1 MGMGR
6 GKMEKRDETG
16 NPPLLAVEAFAR
28 WLREENTSVKPRNVL
43 DIVARQT
50 AEALR
55 RGDAPPV
62 FESASLM
69 QHYLDD
75 FGGTVSEG
83 TIASKWLR
91 RAEIVQWWMSRQRS
105 AEQALR
111 RANCTVSVQLRAEP
125 GGGRGNQGTYSL
137 TFPAMPD
144 VEEAE
149 LPIDSPAE
157 RGSVTDPMVFEV
169 RYTKSAAQA
178 AWVLRWLSKEPF
190 RMRSWR
196 GRLLVGLLL
205 TALLGVAVPLFLL
218 TTTIL
223 TAWHPLGRGG
233 ITLCAFLATL
243 MAWLL
248 RSWAPLWKL
257 PWQRL
262 TVATDELLAL
272 SQDFGQFQLTR
283 DKTGEGGGWF
293 ACVCHWAPCPIC
305 AARIN
310 IQEGAPS
317 FPGRLVGR
325 CGDEPREHVFSFDA
339 VTLTGTLLVSR

>member
-1 MGMGR
+1 
-6 GKMEKRDETG
+6 MEKRDETG

-28 WLREENTSVKPRNVL
+28 WLREENTNVKPRSVL

-50 AEALR
+50 AETLR

-75 FGGTVSEG
+75 FGGKASEG
-83 TIASKWLR
+83 VVASKWLR
-91 RAEIVQWWMSRQRS
+91 RAEIVHWWTSRQRS

-111 RANCTVSVQLRAEP
+111 RAGCTVSVQLRAEP

-137 TFPAMPD
+137 TFQAMPD
-144 VEEAE
+144 FDEAE
-149 LPIDSPAE
+149 PLVDSAAE
-157 RGSVTDPMVFEV
+157 RLPATGQQVLEV
-169 RYTKSAAQA
+169 RYMKSAARA
-178 AWVLRWLSKEPF
+178 AWPLRWLSKDPF

-196 GRLLVGLLL
+196 GRLLAGLLL
-205 TALLGVAVPLFLL
+205 TALLGVAVPVFLL
-218 TTTIL
+218 AVTIL
-223 TAWHPLGRGG
+223 TTRHPLGHGG
-233 ITLCAFLATL
+233 ITLCASLATL

-272 SQDFGQFQLTR
+272 DQDYGQFQLTR

-293 ACVCHWAPCPIC
+293 ACVRHWAPCPIC